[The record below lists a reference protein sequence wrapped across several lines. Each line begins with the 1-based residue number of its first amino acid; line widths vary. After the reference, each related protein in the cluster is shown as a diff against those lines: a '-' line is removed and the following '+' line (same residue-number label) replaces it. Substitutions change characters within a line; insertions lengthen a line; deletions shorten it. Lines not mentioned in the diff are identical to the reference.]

1 MKPLITFSVLLF
13 AATVSLTTQA
23 RGMHKSKPLSFE
35 ELPSVCQAYFKR
47 AEACYAKVDEQTS
60 LFHKGNT
67 EFLRQVLPAALP
79 EQRVRMCEIADRDFA
94 AKAAQLKCE

>member
-1 MKPLITFSVLLF
+1 MKSIMTLTVVLVATTFSLN
-13 AATVSLTTQA
+13 AQA

-35 ELPSVCQAYFKR
+35 ELPPVCQAYFTR
-47 AEACYAKVDEQTS
+47 AEKCYAKVDEKAS

-67 EFLRQVLPAALP
+67 DFLRQVLPAALP